1 MKTNNNLTEG
11 SIIKSL
17 INLSLPIMGTSFI
30 QMAYNMTDMIWI
42 GKTGSKAVAAVG
54 TAGFFVWFAFAFIL
68 ISKIG
73 SEVMVGQHIG
83 KKDYAGAREFA
94 IHSVQINIILSLL
107 YGTFLII
114 FRENLIGFFN
124 LGDIEVIKMAKSYLV
139 IVSLG
144 ISFNFITPV
153 LTGIFNGSG
162 DSKTP
167 FIMNAIGLI
176 ANIILDPIFIFG
188 IGPFKPMGVSG
199 AAIATVLSQ
208 LIVTLCFIYKMK
220 KKEEIYFKINLFNK
234 PKVFYIKTIFKLG
247 FPIALHNG
255 LFTICS
261 MILAR
266 IISDWGPTAIAVQKI
281 GSQIESIS
289 WMTAGG
295 ISTALGAFVAQNYG
309 AKKWNRIFKGY
320 ITTMIIS
327 IFVGVFAT
335 ILLVFFG
342 DAVFSFFIQEK
353 QAIEMGVDYLKILG
367 YSQLFMCIEIATAG
381 AFNGLGKTTIPS
393 VISIVFNALRIPSAI
408 VLAKPEL
415 LGLNGVWWSI
425 SISSIIKG
433 LLVFVLFAILVL
445 YKERYTIKSV
455 IFQEQQ
461 ERIAD

>member
-1 MKTNNNLTEG
+1 MEKTSNLTEG

-30 QMAYNMTDMIWI
+30 QMAYNMTDMIWVGRI
-42 GKTGSKAVAAVG
+42 GSKAVAAVG
-54 TAGFFVWFAFAFIL
+54 TAGFFLWFAFAFIL

-83 KKDYAGAREFA
+83 KKDSTGAREFA
-94 IHSVQINIILSLL
+94 IHSIQINIILAIL
-107 YGTFLII
+107 YGIFLIV
-114 FRENLIGFFN
+114 FKDSLIGFFN
-124 LGDIEVIKMAKSYLV
+124 LGDMEVIKMAKNYLV
-139 IVSLG
+139 IVSIG
-144 ISFNFITPV
+144 IPFYFINPV
-153 LTGIFNGSG
+153 LTGIFNGAG
-162 DSKTP
+162 DSRTP
-167 FIMNAIGLI
+167 FIMNTIGLI
-176 ANIILDPIFIFG
+176 SNIILDPIFIFG
-188 IGPFKPMGVSG
+188 IGIFEPLGVSG

-220 KKEEIYFKINLFNK
+220 QKEEFYFKINLFNK
-234 PKVFYIKTIFKLG
+234 PKLFYIKTIFKLG
-247 FPIALHNG
+247 FPVALHNG

-309 AKKWNRIFKGY
+309 AKKWDRIFKGY
-320 ITTMIIS
+320 ITTMIIAA
-327 IFVGVFAT
+327 FVGIFAT

-342 DAVFSFFIQEK
+342 DTVFSFFIQEK
-353 QAIEMGVDYLKILG
+353 QAINIGIDYLKILG

-381 AFNGLGKTTIPS
+381 AFNGLGKTTIPA
-393 VISIVFNALRIPSAI
+393 VISILFNALRIPSAI
-408 VLAKPEL
+408 FLAKPEL

-433 LLVFVLFAILVL
+433 ILVFILFAILVL
-445 YKERYTIKSV
+445 YKERYVIKSS
-455 IFQEQQ
+455 IFQEKQK
-461 ERIAD
+461 RIAD